1 MRPPSRHKDLPQ
13 GLELP
18 PDEQDD
24 GEMPSVDSDSD
35 SLDEFEIGIQNASKQ
50 NPPAGKRHSKK
61 QMSSFEKRGGAVV
74 PSKNNTYPPFVPLN
88 DPHTQ
93 GLNRDSSDE
102 DEEAQGCDNELLF
115 TDNPTLK
122 DFLNL
127 SNGGSRFIKATADA
141 RRTNNLGAGQK
152 APP

>member
-1 MRPPSRHKDLPQ
+1 
-13 GLELP
+13 
-18 PDEQDD
+18 
-24 GEMPSVDSDSD
+24 
-35 SLDEFEIGIQNASKQ
+35 
-50 NPPAGKRHSKK
+50 
-61 QMSSFEKRGGAVV
+61 MSSFEKRGGA
-74 PSKNNTYPPFVPLN
+74 PPQGKHFQPFVPLN

-102 DEEAQGCDNELLF
+102 DEEAQACESELLF

-141 RRTNNLGAGQK
+141 RRATGTSANSKPQVQQPASYTANNFYMHKGKTPTQAALQEAVTDNVGALAKPRSAAGNRIVS
-152 APP
+152 